1 MKITKGIITRDE
13 AIRIS
18 PEYVAFAEGD
28 FNLFKHVFARFEA
41 LKRGQQVITYHD
53 KLFLRAKVS
62 SIKPGF
68 EGENV
73 VRVTNGE
80 WSWRVDGA
88 GYAFPVGTK

>member
-1 MKITKGIITRDE
+1 MKITKGIISRDE
-13 AIRIS
+13 AIQIS
-18 PEYVAFAEGD
+18 PDYVAFAEGQI
-28 FNLFKHVFARFEA
+28 NAVSRILPRFDK
-41 LKRGQQVITYHD
+41 LKRGQAVLTYHD
-53 KLFLRAKVS
+53 GLFIRAKVS

-88 GYAFPVGTK
+88 KYAFPV